1 MDEAERIVAPLP
13 HGGEIFMP
21 MQETFFAF
29 QLARLHHKFGTS
41 WKIIHDPQ
49 SVLANVSAM
58 LFTSD
63 HGTFHFDK
71 QKGAKNPHAN
81 NHAALVV

>member
-29 QLARLHHKFGTS
+29 QLARLAQICARPVYWH
-41 WKIIHDPQ
+41 
-49 SVLANVSAM
+49 
-58 LFTSD
+58 
-63 HGTFHFDK
+63 TF
-71 QKGAKNPHAN
+71 
-81 NHAALVV
+81 